1 MLGNCIHENQRP
13 KKVSLSSPDVV
24 KYNLWRGDFCRSKI
38 NETLREMKYGLLLIS
53 FGIIAAK

>member
-24 KYNLWRGDFCRSKI
+24 EYTYDEVIFVGQK
-38 NETLREMKYGLLLIS
+38 
-53 FGIIAAK
+53 